1 VIDSLLHRPPW
12 FVLGAGLGLV
22 VVAAFALLN
31 ERVGVIGGFS
41 DVIERATGRRGALGW
56 KAWFVFG
63 VVGSGLLFRLLAGEP
78 TVRHGF
84 GWLTREFDGAVAVVI
99 LVLAGV
105 AIGYGAKA
113 AGGCTSGNGLGGCS
127 TGSRASLT
135 ATATF
140 MAVAIAVS
148 FAIEA
153 LT

>member
-12 FVLGAGLGLV
+12 FVLGALLGLV
-22 VVAAFALLN
+22 VVAGFALLN
-31 ERVGVIGGFS
+31 ERIGVIGGFS
-41 DVIERATGRRGALGW
+41 DVIERATGRRAGLGW
-56 KAWFVFG
+56 KAWFALG
-63 VVGSGLLFRLLAGEP
+63 IVGGGLLFRLLAGEP

-84 GWLTREFDGAVAVVI
+84 GWLTRELDGAVVAVV

-105 AIGYGAKA
+105 AIGYGAKM

-127 TGSRASLT
+127 SGSPGSFAATG
-135 ATATF
+135 TF
-140 MAVAIAVS
+140 MGVAVALS